1 MAFTEIHDEKSSE
14 TRYDA
19 DHSEGYAITIRE
31 WIPSVLDDVA
41 DGDELGIEVIVVGLR
56 VSVPVPTLDVGII

>member
-1 MAFTEIHDEKSSE
+1 M
-14 TRYDA
+14 TRRVPKPDTMPTTA
-19 DHSEGYAITIRE
+19 RVMSLTIRE